1 LASLTSRPTS
11 RIEPVAAA
19 RRDDR
24 SIALWLIACAAMIFV
39 MVVLGGVTRLTE
51 SGLSITEWQPIAGIV
66 PPLNDAAWQAEF
78 ARYREIPQF
87 RLVHSWMTL
96 ADFKTIFFWEWLH
109 RLWGRLIG
117 FAFALPFLWF
127 LARRRIPSGL
137 APRLVGILALGGA
150 QGLLGWVMVESG
162 LVDRVE
168 VSQYRL
174 VAHLGLAIL
183 LYAAIVWTALDLLRP
198 EASAVSTGLRRA
210 AAAIVALV
218 FLTLL
223 AGGFVAGLHAGLVYN
238 TFPLMDGRL
247 VPEGYAQLS
256 PWWRNWFENVA
267 AVQFDHRLL
276 AMTTFAAI
284 VAFAVVAGRHAL
296 SRYARRAVAALL
308 GLALLQVALG
318 IATLLLV
325 VPIPLAAAHQAG
337 AVLLL
342 TASLV
347 ACHAVR
353 RPTKPLPRRRRG
365 PAPPLHAFAP
375 GVIPPPA
382 QEPPG

>member
-1 LASLTSRPTS
+1 LAVLTS
-11 RIEPVAAA
+11 RIEPNPVAAT
-19 RRDDR
+19 RDDR
-24 SIALWLIACAAMIFV
+24 AIAIWLIGCAAMIFV

-51 SGLSITEWQPIAGIV
+51 SGLSITEWQPITGIL
-66 PPLNDAAWQAEF
+66 PPLGDAAWQAEF

-87 RLVHSWMTL
+87 RFVHSWMTL
-96 ADFKTIFFWEWLH
+96 EDFKTIFFWEWLH

-117 FAFALPFLWF
+117 LAFALPFLWF
-127 LARRRIPSGL
+127 LLRRRIPRGL
-137 APRLVGILALGGA
+137 APRLVGILLLGGA
-150 QGLLGWVMVESG
+150 QGVLGWVMVKSG

-198 EASAVSTGLRRA
+198 QSSRAAASAVLRRA
-210 AAAIVALV
+210 AGIVVVLV

-223 AGGFVAGLHAGLVYN
+223 AGGFVAGLHAGLIYN

-247 VPEGYAQLS
+247 VPAGYGQLS
-256 PWWRNWFENVA
+256 PWWLNAFENVA

-276 AMTTFAAI
+276 AMTTLAAI
-284 VAFAVVAGRHAL
+284 VIFAVAASRHEL
-296 SRYARRAVAALL
+296 SRDARRAVAALL
-308 GLALLQVALG
+308 ALGVIQVGLG

-337 AVLLL
+337 AVLFF
-342 TASLV
+342 TAALAAS
-347 ACHAVR
+347 HA
-353 RPTKPLPRRRRG
+353 LRG
-365 PAPPLHAFAP
+365 ASP
-375 GVIPPPA
+375 
-382 QEPPG
+382 Q

>member
-1 LASLTSRPTS
+1 LSVLTS
-11 RIEPVAAA
+11 RIEPIPAPTPGAAA
-19 RRDDR
+19 TRDDR
-24 SIALWLIACAAMIFV
+24 AIAAWLIACAAMIFV

-51 SGLSITEWQPIAGIV
+51 SGLSITEWQPITGIM
-66 PPLNDAAWQAEF
+66 PPLSDAAWQAEF

-117 FAFALPFLWF
+117 VAFAAPFLWF
-127 LARRRIPSGL
+127 LLRRRIPSHL
-137 APRLVGILALGGA
+137 APRLAGILLLGGA
-150 QGLLGWVMVESG
+150 QGLLGWVMVKSG
-162 LVDRVE
+162 LVDRVD

-183 LYAAIVWTALDLLRP
+183 LYAAILWTALDLLRP
-198 EASAVSTGLRRA
+198 QAAMAYAGLRRA

-218 FLTLL
+218 FVTLL
-223 AGGFVAGLHAGLVYN
+223 AGGFVAGLHAGLIYN
-238 TFPLMDGRL
+238 TFPLMDGRF
-247 VPEGYAQLS
+247 VPAGYSQLS
-256 PWWRNWFENVA
+256 PFWRNWFENVA

-276 AMTTFAAI
+276 AMASFAAI
-284 VAFAVVAGRHAL
+284 VAFAIAAYRRAFSSRSLPTQAL
-296 SRYARRAVAALL
+296 STYARRAVAALL
-308 GLALLQVALG
+308 ALAAFQVSLG

-342 TASLV
+342 TAALV
-347 ACHAVR
+347 TCHAL
-353 RPTKPLPRRRRG
+353 RPSAGVPR
-365 PAPPLHAFAP
+365 P
-375 GVIPPPA
+375 
-382 QEPPG
+382 